1 MTPLTTRDEVDEVLR
16 QDGAI
21 LYKHSTRCPISAMAN
36 EHMQRF
42 EQEHPDAP
50 VYLIDVNE
58 STEASRYVAERTGVE
73 HQSPQVILL
82 RDGGVAWHADRF
94 DIQPEALE
102 EHLAGGAGR

>member
-1 MTPLTTRDEVDEVLR
+1 MKTLTTRNEVDEVLR

-42 EQEHPDAP
+42 EQAHPDAE
-50 VYLIDVNE
+50 VFLIDVNE
-58 STEASRYVAERTGVE
+58 STDASQYVAERTSVE

-94 DIQPEALE
+94 EIRPEALE
-102 EHLAGGAGR
+102 EHLAGGDAR